1 MSNDSSTDRVAAEL
15 RQLADAGAVGQQL
28 PSTRALQA
36 RFGVGPVTVQRALG
50 RLVSEGRLV
59 TRPGSGTF
67 IAARRAPRAGD
78 TDWQQVALGPSPVH
92 PSGIDRVVHLAAA
105 PGYQLGAGY
114 LDAGLRADTKLA
126 TAISRAARRPDAW
139 ASPPAGG
146 LPELRSWFGRQLGAD
161 PDHVLIASGS
171 QSALSATMRAILPAG
186 HPVLFAAP
194 CYPGA
199 LGAARSAGLTPIP
212 VPCDAD
218 GIRPDLLR
226 DAFTRTSARLLVIQ
240 PTYTNPTGTVLAAD
254 RRGEV
259 LDICRVAGA
268 FVVEDDYARW
278 LGFAGEQPPPPL
290 FVDDDRGQVITIV
303 SLTKILAPSLRVSAV
318 IARGPV
324 LGRIAAMRIVDDF
337 FVSRPLQ
344 HTVIEL
350 VSGPGWA
357 AQLRT
362 VSVALR
368 ARSTALVAAVTRE
381 LPECSFARPSGGIS
395 LFLRLSAGADELAV
409 VAAAARLGVT
419 VAPGQYFTIGEQEAA
434 HLRLSYAGIRA
445 EDIPTAV
452 ALLAQALHESPVQ
465 SIQTSQTAQ
474 TR

>member
-1 MSNDSSTDRVAAEL
+1 MLNDSSVDRVVDEL
-15 RQLADAGAVGQQL
+15 QQLADAGTVGQRL

-36 RFGVGPVTVQRALG
+36 RLGVGPVTVQRALG
-50 RLVSEGRLV
+50 RLVAEGRLV

-67 IAARRAPRAGD
+67 IASRRTTHPGD

-92 PSGIDRVVHLAAA
+92 PSGIDRVVHLADA
-105 PGYQLGAGY
+105 PGFQLGAGY
-114 LDAGLRADTKLA
+114 LDAGLRADTRLA
-126 TAISRAARRPDAW
+126 AAISRAARRPDAW
-139 ASPPAGG
+139 ASPPAAG

-161 PDHVLIASGS
+161 PDHVLITSGS

-186 HPVLFAAP
+186 HPVLFATP
-194 CYPGA
+194 TYPGA
-199 LGAARSAGLTPIP
+199 LAVARSAGLTPIS
-212 VPCDAD
+212 VPCDAG

-240 PTYTNPTGTVLAAD
+240 PTYANPGGRVLAAD

-268 FVVEDDYARW
+268 FVIEDDYARW
-278 LGFAGEQPPPPL
+278 LGFAGEQTPPPL
-290 FVDDDRGQVITIV
+290 FVDDERGQVITIV

-324 LGRIAAMRIVDDF
+324 MSRIAAMRIVDDF

-357 AQLRT
+357 AQLRA
-362 VSVALR
+362 VGAALR
-368 ARSTALVAAVTRE
+368 ERATALVTAVSHE
-381 LPECSFARPSGGIS
+381 LPDCVFVPPLGGIS
-395 LFLRLSAGADELAV
+395 MFVRLPAGVDERTA
-409 VAAAARLGVT
+409 VAAAARLGV
-419 VAPGQYFTIGEQEAA
+419 VVSPGRYYTIGEQEAA
-434 HLRLSYAGIRA
+434 HLRLSYAGLRA
-445 EDIPTAV
+445 EDVPAAV
-452 ALLAQALHESPVQ
+452 ALLARALRDGPTHPAVDV
-465 SIQTSQTAQ
+465 
-474 TR
+474 R